1 MTIMRTNVDGKDYLV
16 LHYRF
21 AINNPDATI
30 RKSNDTYFADI
41 GNITYVLGISKSDR
55 DPNVISNKLESKIH
69 KE

>member
-41 GNITYVLGISKSDR
+41 GNKERQRSRFNSKQIR
-55 DPNVISNKLESKIH
+55 K
-69 KE
+69 